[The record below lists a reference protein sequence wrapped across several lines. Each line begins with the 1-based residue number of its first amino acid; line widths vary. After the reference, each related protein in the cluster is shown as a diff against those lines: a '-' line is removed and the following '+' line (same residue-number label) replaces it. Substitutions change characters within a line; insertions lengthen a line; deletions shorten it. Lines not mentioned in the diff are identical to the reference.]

1 MLKQLLFTTALLAP
15 IAVAN
20 ANNDFDIDLK
30 PGLWEHSFTM
40 ESESGRME
48 SAIEEALRQLEQ
60 LPESQRR
67 MVENMM
73 AEQGVNLDMAGSSVQ
88 VCVTQEDLAEGTLP
102 QQEGCE
108 QELSQQDDDTYY
120 FAFQCDGNPPHSGS
134 GTMTIVDSEHYRG
147 ESQFTTEMDGQTEH
161 ISMQQEGR
169 WLREDCNES

>member
-1 MLKQLLFTTALLAP
+1 MFKQLLLAGTLLVP
-15 IAVAN
+15 IASTSAS
-20 ANNDFDIDLK
+20 NDFDIDLR

-48 SAIEEALRQLEQ
+48 SAIEEALRQLER

-73 AEQGVNLDMAGSSVQ
+73 EKQGVNLSMAGSSVE
-88 VCVTQEDLAEGTLP
+88 VCIDQEDLDQGTLP

-108 QELSQQDDDTYY
+108 QELSQQSNDSYH

-134 GTMTIVDSEHYRG
+134 GTMTIIDREHYRG

-161 ISMQQEGR
+161 IRMQQEGR